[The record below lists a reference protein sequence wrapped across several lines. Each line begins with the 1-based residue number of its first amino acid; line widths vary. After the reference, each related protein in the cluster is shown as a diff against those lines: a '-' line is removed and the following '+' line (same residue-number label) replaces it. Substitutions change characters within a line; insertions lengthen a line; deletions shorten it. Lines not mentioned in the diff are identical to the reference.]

1 MDDLKPAQN
10 TNLQKGQSLQK
21 KQVYRQRHV
30 LPSPNQ
36 YEIHKSLYPETVNQ
50 TENPEQQSP
59 THVLNQSV
67 NGSLALPPQNTS
79 LSAKDR
85 VLFALGRKP
94 IPLKAQQP
102 SIQEKVQP
110 ESSAWGSLS
119 QIFGSPVDAVPTLPT
134 PPELSLNT
142 RAQNQSKL
150 GENQT
155 EDLSLNTSS
164 QVPKQIAIATKG
176 VPVKDTILNEGDQKL
191 YQIWNNNISKA
202 QENLKYLGRQET
214 AAQILPQQ
222 NASSSLPSNVATISC
237 EFCKKAF
244 DASTILMHIG
254 ENLACKSYYGPRFV
268 EMMKNKYEGKST
280 VSNVQPL
287 PNTSSN
293 LPTNVRTSPASQV
306 QNGNA
311 KTVDRVVDSAE
322 KSQPQKPSFLSWA
335 FDAKSPPPNPQNVPT
350 KKVDPP
356 ISSSSEPAVQKADST
371 PLVPEN
377 KIPVANDENVDG
389 NAKKPSVSTAKE
401 LSSKLIVL
409 KNGKFR
415 NVTTIICEF
424 CKYGFEESSI
434 LIHIAKSPACKSY
447 YGPRFD
453 EMKEK
458 KSQSVVLK
466 AANQPENIPMANDEN
481 VDRNKK
487 KQSVS
492 PAKKSTSNLADLYN
506 SMATIFC
513 EFCKTVLGESTLM
526 MHVGKNPAC
535 KSYYS
540 PIFIEMK
547 KKKSPKANGGK
558 NPVQISKD
566 HLEKLAMQN
575 VILKSGN
582 QSENVPMENL
592 LTLLDK
598 TQNVTPQT
606 LESKILASQIQD
618 VASKMEILPTKN
630 TDLVLPNTKILLQK
644 SPTPQ
649 VQSSKILKLSSTQPQ
664 NSLVTATKKT
674 ILQLPKNSS
683 TADLLDPKSGFQI
696 SVLAPQTTL
705 SKSQATGAHVSPI
718 QNAGQS
724 VNATL
729 GSNSEKTVPITQTN
743 ISKSPKSV
751 KVTTSNTPSKGQSIS
766 E

>member
-1 MDDLKPAQN
+1 M
-10 TNLQKGQSLQK
+10 
-21 KQVYRQRHV
+21 
-30 LPSPNQ
+30 PS
-36 YEIHKSLYPETVNQ
+36 
-50 TENPEQQSP
+50 
-59 THVLNQSV
+59 
-67 NGSLALPPQNTS
+67 QNTS

-155 EDLSLNTSS
+155 ENLSLNTSS
-164 QVPKQIAIATKG
+164 QVPKQVTMATKG
-176 VPVKDTILNEGDQKL
+176 VPVQDTILNDRDQKL
-191 YQIWNNNISKA
+191 YQIWNNDISKA
-202 QENLKYLGRQET
+202 QENLKYLGRPET
-214 AAQILPQQ
+214 AAQILPLQ
-222 NASSSLPSNVATISC
+222 NTSSSLPTKVATISC

-254 ENLACKSYYGPRFV
+254 ENPACKSYYGPRFV
-268 EMMKNKYEGKST
+268 EMMKNKYGGKSP
-280 VSNVQPL
+280 VSNVQHL

-311 KTVDRVVDSAE
+311 KTVDRVIDSATAT
-322 KSQPQKPSFLSWA
+322 QPPSFLSWA
-335 FDAKSPPPNPQNVPT
+335 FDAKSPPPNPQNVNT
-350 KKVDPP
+350 KKVDPT

-371 PLVPEN
+371 PLIPEN
-377 KIPVANDENVDG
+377 KISVANEENVDG

-466 AANQPENIPMANDEN
+466 GANQPENNPMANDEN

-547 KKKSPKANGGK
+547 KKKSPKAYEGK
-558 NPVQISKD
+558 NPVSNVQISKD

-598 TQNVTPQT
+598 TQNVKAQT

-630 TDLVLPNTKILLQK
+630 TDLVLPNTKIILQK
-644 SPTPQ
+644 STAPQ
-649 VQSSKILKLSSTQPQ
+649 VQPQ
-664 NSLVTATKKT
+664 NSQVTVNKKMT
-674 ILQLPKNSS
+674 SQLPKSSS
-683 TADLLDPKSGFQI
+683 TADLLDPKSGIQI

-705 SKSQATGAHVSPI
+705 SKSQATGAHVLPI
-718 QNAGQS
+718 QNAGHS
-724 VNATL
+724 VNATKD
-729 GSNSEKTVPITQTN
+729 SNSQKTAPITQTN

-751 KVTTSNTPSKGQSIS
+751 KVTAANPPSKGQSIS